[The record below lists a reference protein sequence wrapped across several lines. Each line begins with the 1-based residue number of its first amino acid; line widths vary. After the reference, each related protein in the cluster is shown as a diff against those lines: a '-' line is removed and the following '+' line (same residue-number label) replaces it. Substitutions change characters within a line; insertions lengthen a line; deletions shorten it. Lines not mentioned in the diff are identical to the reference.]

1 MKKSFVKFAA
11 LTLAAA
17 ACTAAF
23 SGCGNSAAAAGKS
36 RLEQIK
42 ERGYI
47 EVATEPYFAPN
58 EFIDSSKEGDDKYV
72 GSDIELAKAIA
83 DEIGVSVKIIPLE
96 FSAVLA
102 SVTEGK
108 YDLAISALAWTPN
121 RAENMEM
128 SKGYQYSDT
137 SLYTVLVREED
148 KDNYKSL
155 DDLKGKKVVCQS
167 GSLQEQLIKDAMD
180 IKELN
185 ELLYVSATTDGYLM
199 VSEGKADACVCA
211 ATNGDLYAA
220 ANGGLTT
227 IPDAINF
234 PVSSEYDG
242 TRVGAPKGETELID
256 VVNTVIDQLS
266 ETDQY
271 NKWYEEYSEY
281 AEKLGLE

>member
-1 MKKSFVKFAA
+1 MKKGIRKIAA
-11 LTLAAA
+11 LLLACMMGAAA
-17 ACTAAF
+17 FTSCS
-23 SGCGNSAAAAGKS
+23 SGKTELKN
-36 RLEQIK
+36 RLETIK

-72 GSDIELAKAIA
+72 GSDIELAKVIA
-83 DEIGVSVKIIPLE
+83 EEIGVELHIIPLE

-121 RAENMEM
+121 REENMEM
-128 SKGYQYSDT
+128 SKGYHFDDS

-148 KDNYKSL
+148 AASYTSM

-167 GSLQEQLIKDAMD
+167 GSLQEQLIKDAVD
-180 IKELN
+180 IKELG

-211 ATNGDLYAA
+211 STNGELYAA
-220 ANGGLTT
+220 ANGGLTI

-234 PVSSEYDG
+234 PVSDEYQG
-242 TRVGAPKGETELID
+242 TRVGAPKGETELME
-256 VVNTVIDQLS
+256 VVNKVIDELNAS
-266 ETDQY
+266 GQY
-271 NKWYEEYSEY
+271 NQWYAEYSEY
-281 AEKLGLE
+281 AKSLGLD

>member
-128 SKGYQYSDT
+128 SKGYHYSDT

-185 ELLYVSATTDGYLM
+185 ELLYVSATTDGY
-199 VSEGKADACVCA
+199 
-211 ATNGDLYAA
+211 LYAA

>member
-1 MKKSFVKFAA
+1 MKKNFVKLTALALTAAA
-11 LTLAAA
+11 LSAAFTGCGMKAAA
-17 ACTAAF
+17 
-23 SGCGNSAAAAGKS
+23 SGS
-36 RLEQIK
+36 RLDQIK

-83 DEIGVSVKIIPLE
+83 DEIGVEVHIIPLE

-102 SVTEGK
+102 SITEGK
-108 YDLAISALAWTPN
+108 YDLAISALAWTPG

-128 SKGYQYSDT
+128 SKGYYFSSGT
-137 SLYTVLVREED
+137 SNYTILVREED
-148 KDNYKSL
+148 AANYKSL

-180 IKELN
+180 VKELD

-211 ATNGDLYAA
+211 STNGELYAK
-220 ANGGLTT
+220 ANGGLTVL
-227 IPDAINF
+227 PDAINF
-234 PVSSEYDG
+234 PVSEEYDG
-242 TRVGAPKGETELID
+242 TRVGAPKGETELMDI
-256 VVNTVIDQLS
+256 VNTVIDRLV
-266 ETDQY
+266 DNGQY
-271 NKWYEEYSEY
+271 SQWYDEYSEY
-281 AEKLGLE
+281 AKKLGLE